1 MWNWVAGHCG
11 SLQGGARV
19 YLLDMG
25 DFVARGISVSL
36 AAMRR
41 KPFFCKSSG
50 YSRVGIA
57 LPGDKREFPRD
68 AHINHSLMYNMPE
81 CSSPGDTQ
89 GSNFRRC
96 WRREFRLEESA
107 FSMNGRAIT
116 SDSMDHLNPDDPMN
130 YGDISG
136 KPADENP
143 LTINLKERYWQSLR
157 NDFTIDR
164 VRTWETSVFLFQ
176 NRKAILRQNRES
188 RCVPGWPCK
197 PTASTYQSQME
208 YHWQRQEQAAANAN
222 ANA

>member
-1 MWNWVAGHCG
+1 
-11 SLQGGARV
+11 
-19 YLLDMG
+19 MG

-41 KPFFCKSSG
+41 KPYFCKPSG
-50 YSRVGIA
+50 YSRFGIA
-57 LPGDKREFPRD
+57 LPGNKGEFPRA
-68 AHINHSLMYNMPE
+68 AHVNHASMHDLPE
-81 CSSPGDTQ
+81 CSSLGDPPD
-89 GSNFRRC
+89 GSFAVC
-96 WRREFRLEESA
+96 WHRELRVEESA
-107 FSMNGRAIT
+107 FSMNGRTIT
-116 SDSMDHLNPDDPMN
+116 SDSMDHMNPDDPD
-130 YGDISG
+130 YTDSHFWAEDQSPIQIHQ
-136 KPADENP
+136 A
-143 LTINLKERYWQSLR
+143 ERYWQSLR